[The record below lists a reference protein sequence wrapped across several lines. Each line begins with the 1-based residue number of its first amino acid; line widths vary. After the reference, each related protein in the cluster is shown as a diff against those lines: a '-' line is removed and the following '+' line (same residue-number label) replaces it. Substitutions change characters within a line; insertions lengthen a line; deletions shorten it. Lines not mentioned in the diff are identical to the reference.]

1 MEFFKVLK
9 KILLVVLALFLCSG
23 FKIGS
28 LNMDGIIDAGS
39 DAVTA
44 ATLTQAQMAE
54 MGKQSAAQ
62 LDKKNKVAPASS
74 AYVTRLNKIMGN
86 LTAVDGLKL
95 NYKVYITKDINAFA
109 LPDGS
114 IRIYSGL
121 MDLMTDDEIFFV
133 LGHEIGHVKNGDSAD
148 KYRMAYAA
156 SAARKAAAAAGGKMA
171 SLSDSELGSLGEA
184 VLNAQFSQTQE
195 SDADLYGMKLM
206 ERYKRNTRAAV
217 SALRKLAGPGSGGGL
232 TEKLLSSHP
241 DPNARANRIEALIK
255 K

>member
-1 MEFFKVLK
+1 MLK
-9 KILLVVLALFLCSG
+9 KILPVILALFLCSG
-23 FKIGS
+23 FKLGS
-28 LNMDGIIDAGS
+28 LDMDKVLDAGS

-54 MGKQSAAQ
+54 MGKQSADQ
-62 LDKKNKVAPASS
+62 LDKKNKPAPASN
-74 AYVTRLNKIMGN
+74 AYVQRLNKIMGN
-86 LTAVDGLKL
+86 LSAVDGLKL
-95 NYKVYITKDINAFA
+95 NFKVYITKNVNAFA

-148 KYRMAYAA
+148 KYRMAYTA
-156 SAARKAAAAAGGKMA
+156 SAARKAASAAGGKAA
-171 SLSDSELGSLGEA
+171 SLSDSELGNLGEA

-195 SDADLYGMKLM
+195 SDADLYGLKLL

-217 SALRKLAGPGSGGGL
+217 SALRKLADPGNKSGF
-232 TEKLLSSHP
+232 TERLLSSHP
-241 DPNARANRIEALIK
+241 DPNARADKIEALIK